1 MQGQVDHGKNFGFCS
16 KFYEEPLKTFGERFY
31 IFKGLLWLL
40 CEKKKKGN
48 RSGVVEKKPNLMM
61 DQGKKVSHELL
72 S

>member
-40 CEKKKKGN
+40 CEKKKKKAIEVGW
-48 RSGVVEKKPNLMM
+48 
-61 DQGKKVSHELL
+61 
-72 S
+72 